1 MLRSMWRHST
11 TVSATGIALLLAL
24 TGCSHPAPSMTHG
37 APTEAASPVG
47 DATPSAEELAAVDDR
62 AKIVE
67 TTASVACEVMP
78 ERMDRGP
85 RQGARGQVI
94 EKDTNDLATVYAFAQ
109 GDNFELIA
117 DRFCLTW
124 DAMYAL
130 NGHPGSILEGEPIP
144 LTAEAKAALP

>member
-1 MLRSMWRHST
+1 MWRHS
-11 TVSATGIALLLAL
+11 AAIPAAGIALLLAV
-24 TGCSHPAPSMTHG
+24 TGCSYPAPSMTPE
-37 APTEAASPVG
+37 ARTEAAAPVV

-67 TTASVACEVMP
+67 TPASVACEVMP

-85 RQGARGQVI
+85 RQGARGAVI
-94 EKDTNDLATVYAFAQ
+94 ETDSDGLATVYAFTE
-109 GDNFELIA
+109 GDNFERIA

-144 LTAEAKAALP
+144 LTAEARATLP